1 MPEGKRIPPPP
12 IFPEDDQSTA
22 IAQDRPFYSGKKR
35 RIPPPPLFRDDE
47 QPSLLGEDLY
57 DIFTTTGRTLSEGL
71 ADLEIGPGPGGRP
84 AFTKNPIAGGAK
96 ILRSVGEAVAA
107 PFGLI
112 DRLLRTNSITT
123 PIAEGAAMP
132 FELAAG
138 AVRGGEKLIDV
149 GLRGAGV
156 PESVMNLG
164 MDPQKAAEA
173 ATALSELNQIAA
185 QFAVPLAGK
194 KIGGKTAGKII
205 KMQEEASRP
214 IFRPSNREPVDY
226 IAPESRQLYPPRNQR
241 FEQRP
246 GQPVRD
252 IKAGVPLRKVPPLLP
267 ENLPLRKPEF
277 EPVRTF
283 EVGPEGGAKAIKSTP
298 APLTSRI
305 DKALSDVAPNTKAR
319 IKRKIEAKDKLSVGE
334 KNILTQRDRNLFD
347 DMYEPKGLPQLPEGG
362 IPAIDNNIVF
372 DINDYRSGESFG
384 TVRANDPNTGKTIG
398 KVDFSEYGG
407 NVYVKMVEVTPEFRR
422 QGIATKMYDRIK
434 QEYPKAKIER
444 FGDMSTDEGAA
455 FRESLKGEAEKA
467 PKPDPTTIKTKLI
480 SLRDQVN
487 KGRYRGRVADI
498 TEAELLARRNGFDFS
513 YDPGTLKYNV
523 ISAEG
528 KKLKK
533 VPEVKMSDN
542 APNPTLLENINPET
556 RTRIQDILDEVGED
570 INIESLTKPQIE
582 AAIKDIRIDKGK
594 EASRRAQML
603 IDELLKAEAEGIVG
617 VVSGSVPGVGKDIR
631 GINVNDLLEQK
642 YEREGIVG
650 EMGSGLDVPVP
661 EVNIPEVQR
670 RRANSFTDIR
680 SLEEEL
686 RRVNLVVKSK
696 ESLSP
701 SEQIELG
708 EYYDALLDRR
718 GGLKPVG
725 EPLSFDKTAAGEQG
739 SFAKLEQAKMPP
751 RKPSGLSY
759 EQQVEGTM
767 FEKPK
772 TPGAPQE
779 EMFRVGNPD
788 ALAQQIVNIATTG
801 EGASI
806 EGIARARELAEQS
819 KDIFT
824 GAQREEIASF
834 LNDLESKLKKPG
846 APVVL
851 TAEDIVREQSG
862 LSKVGARSGKSI
874 EELYPSKP
882 KPQSWQ
888 GAVSESSKRLKEK
901 GLSPDRPQGNLPSG
915 LDPTTLIDPKK
926 VKYIIDPII
935 KKATSDARKMII
947 DQRMRPEQFPFEV
960 RSTINTLLSEHP
972 DFRGL
977 SAEQKRA
984 IFNHVKD
991 VTKNL
996 VFNPVVGEFQT
1007 QEGRKFRE
1015 EMRKAQG
1022 GGLTPA
1028 PIEGGR
1034 IISEPMKRENINP
1047 TEIFS
1052 DGMKSFT
1059 RRELTSTMGEYVK
1072 SQGSSGESLI
1082 RSINRDYRES
1092 AQWAGRLE
1100 VDYRVA
1106 TKKLSNQE
1114 FDEFVTLADEGGTT
1128 RNANVAD
1135 ALKVWDKI
1143 RTEIADRAMKAELE
1157 IATFDRAKGDFVK
1170 VPFKPMENYF
1180 PHEFDITEIKKAAN
1194 REKYLERIAERYKV
1208 PKSEAEWIFNK
1219 WVRSRIEVKYGHLE
1233 HARDFDIGGWKRSRD
1248 VIPAHIERATRR
1260 ITQAE
1265 IYGNDYAIAQNYI
1278 EQILNSGGDY
1288 KAAQT
1293 LFDRVV
1299 GREDYN
1305 RQWSKIQRSVN
1316 SWQVATKLTLLS
1328 ILNPTQLNNAG
1339 LIAGWKSLGRQF
1351 GRQFTSYTEMREFA
1365 ERAGSILGSTLR
1377 MHQKEALSLDGIGS
1391 KMMKLTGV
1399 TAEER
1404 WLRTLSTNII
1414 ADSFKR
1420 DAKKLSNTRLYSEM
1434 QRKLDY
1440 LNLSKDINLAEV
1452 RERGN
1457 FTEAELLDIGY
1468 EGARKTQFL
1477 GRPQDLPK
1485 WLSNQDIKV
1494 FTQFKSFVTQQ
1505 TKLIN
1510 DAVINEARRGNLK
1523 PLIYLATMFPLAGEA
1538 ALDLKSL
1545 IQGRDRPDN
1554 LFWRYAEDMTAVGA
1568 FGIISDMMIQ
1578 AARDPQGLLRWAA
1591 GPTVSDVSELGYGLG
1606 QAGQGK
1612 YKPLARFG
1620 ARQIPFPVIQQAA
1633 VDALRT
1639 EPKKRRGITF

>member
-977 SAEQKRA
+977 SGEQKRA

-996 VFNPVVGEFQT
+996 VFNPVVGEFNTRKEFAGKVDEAAPIAPTKAQNDAYINRIIKELKKEKRTPKSRNYQRPIISSVRERIGIYALEAAGRGLRSNDRIEYVRSKMIEEIQT
-1007 QEGRKFRE
+1007 NPNIKGAAPGRKLTAFERLESENVDRWMRFFEQEEKKRIVRE
-1015 EMRKAQG
+1015 ETDR
-1022 GGLTPA
+1022 
-1028 PIEGGR
+1028 R
-1034 IISEPMKRENINP
+1034 N
-1047 TEIFS
+1047 TEIANQTADRILKQHLPPEQVQRLLSTAQKFRVNS
-1052 DGMKSFT
+1052 DNQWKVTAKFKSRVST
-1059 RRELTSTMGEYVK
+1059 LAQSYGAAGGELANRMY
-1072 SQGSSGESLI
+1072 QGDLI
-1082 RSINRDYRES
+1082 RSQLMEKGNNYINNIRETYEKIDNTFEKS
-1092 AQWAGRLE
+1092 ATSDAIITALE
-1100 VDYRVA
+1100 DRTQA
-1106 TKKLSNQE
+1106 AQILDTPTKKKVYE
-1114 FDEFVTLADEGGTT
+1114 
-1128 RNANVAD
+1128 NAVRMLD
-1135 ALKVWDKI
+1135 FFKDQLKLKGY
-1143 RTEIADRAMKAELE
+1143 RT
-1157 IATFDRAKGDFVK
+1157 
-1170 VPFKPMENYF
+1170 
-1180 PHEFDITEIKKAAN
+1180 
-1194 REKYLERIAERYKV
+1194 
-1208 PKSEAEWIFNK
+1208 
-1219 WVRSRIEVKYGHLE
+1219 
-1233 HARDFDIGGWKRSRD
+1233 
-1248 VIPAHIERATRR
+1248 
-1260 ITQAE
+1260 
-1265 IYGNDYAIAQNYI
+1265 
-1278 EQILNSGGDY
+1278 
-1288 KAAQT
+1288 
-1293 LFDRVV
+1293 
-1299 GREDYN
+1299 REDYFTHI
-1305 RQWSKIQRSVN
+1305 KDVDLLE
-1316 SWQVATKLTLLS
+1316 QV
-1328 ILNPTQLNNAG
+1328 
-1339 LIAGWKSLGRQF
+1339 
-1351 GRQFTSYTEMREFA
+1351 
-1365 ERAGSILGSTLR
+1365 
-1377 MHQKEALSLDGIGS
+1377 LDGH
-1391 KMMKLTGV
+1391 L
-1399 TAEER
+1399 
-1404 WLRTLSTNII
+1404 
-1414 ADSFKR
+1414 
-1420 DAKKLSNTRLYSEM
+1420 
-1434 QRKLDY
+1434 
-1440 LNLSKDINLAEV
+1440 KDQQ
-1452 RERGN
+1452 
-1457 FTEAELLDIGY
+1457 LDIK
-1468 EGARKTQFL
+1468 EI
-1477 GRPQDLPK
+1477 GRAH
-1485 WLSNQDIKV
+1485 V
-1494 FTQFKSFVTQQ
+1494 
-1505 TKLIN
+1505 
-1510 DAVINEARRGNLK
+1510 
-1523 PLIYLATMFPLAGEA
+1523 
-1538 ALDLKSL
+1538 
-1545 IQGRDRPDN
+1545 
-1554 LFWRYAEDMTAVGA
+1554 
-1568 FGIISDMMIQ
+1568 
-1578 AARDPQGLLRWAA
+1578 
-1591 GPTVSDVSELGYGLG
+1591 
-1606 QAGQGK
+1606 
-1612 YKPLARFG
+1612 
-1620 ARQIPFPVIQQAA
+1620 
-1633 VDALRT
+1633 
-1639 EPKKRRGITF
+1639 